1 MQNNNSHQHLD
12 EPPQSIYFIGIS
24 LPPDLDQRIAE
35 LKWRLY
41 NEQPHMLQPVLPHV
55 TLLHPPSLQGIL
67 PSQLVPRI
75 HKIAERYL
83 PMTITLNRIG
93 FFGSRVCYLEV
104 ESFSLHSLQ
113 SSLMRLLPPEAQAT
127 HYKHDFLP
135 HVTIAQTYDP
145 ATLNRTVVIKEIND
159 ALDMPI
165 TFTVD
170 SVTHFTRIKPRV
182 YSPRSIMPTSAGE
195 TTKEKIPPHP

>member
-1 MQNNNSHQHLD
+1 MPNNNAHKHLD
-12 EPPQSIYFIGIS
+12 EPPQSIYFIGIA
-24 LPPDLDQRIAE
+24 LPPDLDRQIAE

-41 NEQPHMLQPVLPHV
+41 NQQPHTLKPVLPHV

-67 PSQLVPRI
+67 PSQLIPRI
-75 HKIAERYL
+75 HEIAERYL
-83 PMTITLNRIG
+83 PMRITLTQIG
-93 FFGSRVCYLEV
+93 FFGSRICYVEA

-113 SSLMRLLPPEAQAT
+113 SHLMRLLPPEAQAI

-135 HVTIAQTYDP
+135 HVTLAQTYDP
-145 ATLNRTVVIKEIND
+145 ATLNRTAVVNEIHNS
-159 ALDMPI
+159 LDLPI

-182 YSPRSIMPTSAGE
+182 Y
-195 TTKEKIPPHP
+195 TTEAIDH